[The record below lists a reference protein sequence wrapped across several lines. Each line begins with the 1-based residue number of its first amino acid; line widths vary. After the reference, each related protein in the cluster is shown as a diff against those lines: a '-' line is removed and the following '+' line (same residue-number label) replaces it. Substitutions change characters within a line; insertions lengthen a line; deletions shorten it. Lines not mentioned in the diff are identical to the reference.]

1 MLRFTLNG
9 QPIEVDVPTDTP
21 LLWVIR
27 DHLKLK
33 GSKFGCGMGLCGA
46 CSMLVDGQSTR
57 TCVLPL
63 AAVVNR
69 DVTTIEGLGNPEM
82 TSALQQAWSDSSV
95 PQCGYCQSG
104 QIISATALLKN
115 NPNPSDAEI
124 DNAMSGNICRCGTY
138 PRIKSAIK
146 QAAKNIQNGQ
156 GKLQAVQHFNPTTS
170 KQEA

>member
-9 QPIEVDVPTDTP
+9 QPIEVDVPADTP
-21 LLWVIR
+21 LLWVVG

-63 AAVVNR
+63 AAVSNR
-69 DVTTIEGLGNPEM
+69 NVTTIEGLGNPDM
-82 TSALQQAWSDSSV
+82 TSALQQAWVDSSV

-104 QIISATALLKN
+104 QIISATALLKS

-146 QAAKNIQNGQ
+146 QAAKTIQNGQ
-156 GKLQAVQHFNPTTS
+156 GKLQAVQHFSPTPP

>member
-82 TSALQQAWSDSSV
+82 TSALQQAWTDSSV

-146 QAAKNIQNGQ
+146 QAAKTIQNGQ
-156 GKLQAVQHFNPTTS
+156 GKLQAVQHFSPTTS

>member
-1 MLRFTLNG
+1 
-9 QPIEVDVPTDTP
+9 
-21 LLWVIR
+21 
-27 DHLKLK
+27 
-33 GSKFGCGMGLCGA
+33 
-46 CSMLVDGQSTR
+46 
-57 TCVLPL
+57 
-63 AAVVNR
+63 
-69 DVTTIEGLGNPEM
+69 M

-138 PRIKSAIK
+138 PRIKNAIK